1 MKKATKASRLLS
13 AVMAGI
19 MVFSGIPVAS
29 AATRAPSGG
38 DTTFPDYYPR
48 EAIVIED
55 EATQALKVEALVKT
69 MTDDE
74 MFAML
79 GGDDSGT
86 AKLGNPGYMVGV
98 PRLGVPENRM
108 HDGPAGVTS
117 IYETTGFPTEM
128 SLGAT
133 WSKAYAGTYGE
144 ILGADNVSI
153 SANVQLGT
161 QLDMNRSPHFART
174 KDTMGEDPYLTSALG
189 VELIKGVQS
198 EGSAA
203 MIKHFAAY
211 GTNGDGSVNLEVDE
225 QTLHEIY
232 FPAFEA
238 AIKEGDAA
246 AVMTTY
252 NKFRGEQTS
261 HSAYLQKDILRDE
274 WGFLGATCCDWGGC
288 KELCLAEGQDIEMAS
303 ANNAS
308 EENVRKAIAND
319 ELTWDDVEDAIR
331 HTLYMYAKAGYL
343 YLVEVD
349 EETGLCKEERNRT
362 EVIKLMDTY
371 EEDTADG
378 ALQDANNEAVKEIA
392 EKGGV
397 LLKNEDAALP
407 LTEDD
412 YTGDSSVAMIGL
424 GAMNQ
429 ISGTGA
435 ERSFGVL
442 KYMESPYDAVKE
454 IAGDDANIVG
464 EVGLDIVGDTIPEA
478 VVYQSENGG
487 ETGWVRSYGILK
499 EDQSGGGGFVPGQ
512 GGTGVIN
519 PDKDEAGNIIMPDH
533 EIGETAG
540 VDATIDFTT
549 GGKSFKNLEDGTA
562 WDGEKD
568 AYTWTGYLEAPETGT
583 YTLNMQCIGGNISGK
598 IYGAESAGSSGGFPG
613 MGGGGGD
620 SVSLG
625 SPSSRQSAQWGWNSI
640 ITSPSGMD
648 IIPKTVKLEA
658 GKRYKVVIAGQNNP
672 SDLGDN
678 EQKDLQ
684 IKLTW
689 ITPSQKQANYDSAVA
704 AASNADKVLFFA
716 YHNREAFGTDNDIS
730 LPSDQKEL
738 LKDVTAAVAENG
750 GQLVVVLNTS
760 SAIAIQDDEGYN
772 WANDADAI
780 LEMWFPGQSGGVATA
795 NLLTGEAN
803 PSGKLNISFPLTN
816 TDTVLTASDDIN
828 VERAGDTSQR
838 EYTANYTEGIYTG
851 YRYYDKDPDNTDTTA
866 AFTFGQG
873 LSYTTFA
880 YSDMTVEESADET
893 GFDVSFTVTN
903 TGDVTGDEVAQV
915 YLGAADV
922 PDGIQMAVKKLAGF
936 ERLENIEPNESRDVT
951 IHINKRSLSYWDTNS
966 AYRVREDGTK
976 DKWVVAEGER
986 NVYVSAGAADDG
998 ILMTQAI
1005 QVVDKEKDEEAF
1017 TNVSYSMNVNLRV
1030 DGIAQPIAD
1039 LIGGFDAA
1047 EAATLEFVPML
1058 NGREIAGVT
1067 VNGEEADLSAIEGF
1081 DGSSFSYDYDPADG
1095 TVSFVFTIVDKTY
1108 LRATIDAAVEELA
1121 GIEEGAMVDSVRE
1134 RIETA
1139 IAAAETVRDDQSAT
1153 QDEIDSAWSDLLDA
1167 MAYFNFVKGDK
1178 TYLNRL
1184 LAIAEKVDYKLYTIE
1199 TADTFR
1205 TALKDAQAVA
1215 DDGDAL
1221 KDDVEGAVETLTAA
1235 MTALVR
1241 RADLTTLNAMIE
1253 EAEGKDLSKC
1263 TEESAAALTEALEA
1277 AQAVAADEEA
1287 TQAEVDEASAAVR
1300 AALDA
1305 LRLLATKDALNQLID
1320 SIEKMNLNKYTA
1332 ASVSNLNDI
1341 LVKAKTMAAN
1351 TALTGEDQADID
1363 AMTAEL
1369 QEAKDD
1375 LKTKNTSSGSSSKGS
1390 SGSNASRNAYSSE
1403 GTALVTAGTSTAAT
1417 ASVASDTTVNF
1428 TLKRGSAYCF
1438 KMTVVNGDSLTPSFT
1453 VGNGNVLKTQLLAK
1467 SGNDYYYR
1475 VWAVGTPGEST
1486 GVYTTLPGGTSVKHC
1501 SVTIG

>member
-1 MKKATKASRLLS
+1 MKKANRLLS
-13 AVMAGI
+13 TVLAGMMI
-19 MVFSGIPVAS
+19 LSSIPMTAS
-29 AATRAPSGG
+29 AAIKSPSGG

-55 EATQALKVEALVKT
+55 EDTQAIKVEALVKT
-69 MTDDE
+69 MTDAE
-74 MFAML
+74 KFAML

-133 WSKAYAGTYGE
+133 WSEELAGTYGE

-174 KDTMGEDPYLTSALG
+174 KDTMGEDPYLTSQLG

-308 EENVRKAIAND
+308 EENVRNAIANG
-319 ELTWDDVEDAIR
+319 ELTWDDVDNAIR
-331 HTLYMYAKAGYL
+331 HTMYMYAKAGYL

-349 EETGLCKEERNRT
+349 AETGLCKEERNRT

-378 ALQDANNEAVKEIA
+378 DLQDANNEAVKEIA

-397 LLKNEDAALP
+397 LLKNENAALP
-407 LTEDD
+407 LTESD
-412 YTGDSSVAMIGL
+412 YTGDNAVAMIGL
-424 GAMNQ
+424 GAVNQ
-429 ISGTGA
+429 ISGIGA

-454 IAGDDANIVG
+454 IAGEDANIVG
-464 EVGLDIVGDTIPEA
+464 EVGLDIVGDTVPEA
-478 VVYQSENGG
+478 VVYQDEEGDA
-487 ETGWVRSYGILK
+487 TGWVRSYGILK
-499 EDQSGGGGFVPGQ
+499 EDQSSGGGFIPGQ

-519 PDKDEAGNIIMPDH
+519 PDKDEAGNIVMPNH

-549 GGKSFKNLEDGTA
+549 GGKSFKNLENGNA

-583 YTLNMQCIGGNISGK
+583 YTLNMQCIGGNINGK
-598 IYGAESAGSSGGFPG
+598 IYGAESVGSGGGFPG
-613 MGGGGGD
+613 MGGGGSD

-640 ITSPSGMD
+640 VTSPSGMD

-678 EQKDLQ
+678 EQKDMQ

-689 ITPSQKQANYDSAVA
+689 ITPSQKQANYDNAVA
-704 AASNADKVLFFA
+704 AASKADKVLFFA
-716 YHNREAFGTDNDIS
+716 YHNREPFGAGNDIS
-730 LPSDQKEL
+730 LPEDQKEL
-738 LKDVTAAVAENG
+738 LKDITAAVQANG
-750 GQLVVVLNTS
+750 GQLIVVLNTS
-760 SAIAIQDDEGYN
+760 SAIAIEDDEGYN

-795 NLLTGEAN
+795 NLLTGKAN

-816 TDTVLTASDDIN
+816 TDTVLTASDEIN

-851 YRYYDKDPDNTDTTA
+851 YRYYDKDPDNTNATA
-866 AFTFGQG
+866 AFTFGEG

-880 YSDMTVEESADET
+880 YSDMTVTEAEGET

-903 TGDVTGDEVAQV
+903 TGDVAGDEVAQV
-915 YLGAADV
+915 YLGEADV
-922 PDGIQMAVKKLAGF
+922 PDGVQMAVKKLAGF
-936 ERLENIEPNESRDVT
+936 ARLENMEPGESRDVT

-966 AYRVREDGTK
+966 AYQVREDGTK
-976 DKWVVAEGER
+976 DKWIVAEGER
-986 NVYVSAGAADDG
+986 NVYVSAGAADDD
-998 ILMTQAI
+998 ILLTQSI
-1005 QVVDKEKDEEAF
+1005 NVVDKEKDDEAF
-1017 TNVSYSMNVNLRV
+1017 TNVSYSMNVNLSV
-1030 DGIAQPIAD
+1030 DGVAQPIAD
-1039 LIGGFDAA
+1039 LIGGYDAE
-1047 EAATLEFVPML
+1047 EAATLKFVPAL
-1058 NGREIAGVT
+1058 NGREIAGVKI
-1067 VNGEEADLSAIEGF
+1067 NGEAADLSALEDF
-1081 DGSSFSYDYDPADG
+1081 DGSSFTYAYDPADG
-1095 TVSFVFTIVDKTY
+1095 NVSFVFTIVDKTY
-1108 LRATIDAAVEELA
+1108 LCSTIDAAVEELA
-1121 GIEEGAMVDSVRE
+1121 GIEEGTMVESVQAK
-1134 RIETA
+1134 IEAA
-1139 IAAAETVRDDQSAT
+1139 IAAAETVRDNLSAT
-1153 QDEIDSAWSDLLDA
+1153 QNEIDGAWSDLLDA
-1167 MAYFNFVKGDK
+1167 MEYFNFVKGDK
-1178 TYLNRL
+1178 TYLNKL
-1184 LAIAEKVDYKLYTIE
+1184 IAMAEKVDYKLYTTE
-1199 TADTFR
+1199 TAEAFR
-1205 TALKDAQAVA
+1205 AALKNAKTVAA
-1215 DDGDAL
+1215 DDEAL
-1221 KDDVEGAVETLTAA
+1221 KDDVAEAVASLTEA
-1235 MTALVR
+1235 MTSLVR
-1241 RADLTTLNAMIE
+1241 KADMTSLNTVIE
-1253 EAEGKDLSKC
+1253 EAESKDLSKY
-1263 TEESAAALTEALEA
+1263 TEESAAALTEALA
-1277 AQAVAADEEA
+1277 AAKAVAAD
-1287 TQAEVDEASAAVR
+1287 DEAAQEDVDAATANLR
-1300 AALDA
+1300 AALDS
-1305 LRLLATKDALNQLID
+1305 LRKLANKDALNAAIA
-1320 SIEKMNLNKYTA
+1320 SVEKMDLSKYTA
-1332 ASVSNLNDI
+1332 ASVSNLNTI
-1341 LVKAKTMAAN
+1341 LAKAKAMAAD
-1351 TALTGEDQADID
+1351 ASLTEEDQKQVDI
-1363 AMTAEL
+1363 MTADL
-1369 QEAKDD
+1369 QDAKDD
-1375 LKTKNTSSGSSSKGS
+1375 LKTKNTASHSSSSSKGS
-1390 SGSNASRNAYSSE
+1390 SGSSASSNVYSSE
-1403 GTALVTAGTSTAAT
+1403 GTAVVTTGTSVAAT
-1417 ASVASDTTVNF
+1417 ASVVSDTTVNF
-1428 TLKRGSAYCF
+1428 TLRRGSAYCF
-1438 KMTVVNGDSLTPSFT
+1438 KMTVQNSNTLVPNFT
-1453 VGNGNVLKTQLLAK
+1453 VGDGSVLKTQFVTK
-1467 SGNDYYYR
+1467 IGNDYYYR
-1475 VWAVGTPGEST
+1475 VWAVGTPGQST
-1486 GVYTTLPGGTSVKHC
+1486 GVYTTLPGQNAQKHC
-1501 SVTIG
+1501 TVTIG